1 MNHSLLRRFLPNC
14 SRALASMLLAATATA
29 LTGCASLPPLGE
41 RPVTTAIDP
50 ATKTALSKIAID
62 SSPGDDLTGF
72 RLMPVGSFA
81 LDTRVQL
88 AQRAEK
94 TLDVQYY
101 LMADD
106 RTGRY
111 LMRAL
116 RDAALR
122 GVRVRILLD
131 DLYTGGEDDLLLG
144 LAATPNIEIR
154 LFNPFPG
161 GRGGFLSR
169 FAASPQDIG
178 RLNHRMHNKL
188 FIADNAM
195 AVAGG
200 RNIAD
205 EYFQRSTSENFVDL
219 DLFVCG
225 AVVPQLSD
233 IFDEYWNSNFVYPL
247 KAIAHSSQ
255 SHNQLVQS
263 FKTSMNPEN
272 APIPE
277 ALPPNDVL
285 GYGPLSDD
293 LERGRLGLIWGIAFA
308 YADVPAKIIS
318 KDDKDN
324 DTVQYNLIELMS
336 DAKSE
341 VLISSPYMIPGK
353 AGMAMMEGDRKRGV
367 RVRVMTNSLASTDEP
382 VVHIGYSHYRRA
394 MIKAGVEVFELSPGR
409 IKKATRLGVFG
420 TSIGRLHAKI
430 AVIDKQTVFIGSMN
444 FDPRSANENTELAI
458 ISENGQLAREV
469 SRLLDITQLQS
480 CYRVLLDKEG
490 NLEWVSPV
498 ESDMLI
504 EHDEPDT
511 GWWLRFQQHLLSPL
525 APEELL

>member
-1 MNHSLLRRFLPNC
+1 M
-14 SRALASMLLAATATA
+14 AQTMLLAMVAV
-29 LTGCASLPPLGE
+29 LSGCATLPDHVE
-41 RPVTTAIDP
+41 RHASAAIDP
-50 ATKTALSKIAID
+50 STPSALNKIATD
-62 SSPGDDLTGF
+62 SSPGDELTGF
-72 RLMPVGSFA
+72 RLMPIGSYA

-106 RTGRY
+106 PTGRY
-111 LMRAL
+111 LIRAL

-131 DLYTGGEDDLLLG
+131 DLYLGGEDDLMLG
-144 LAATPNIEIR
+144 LAATPNVEIR
-154 LFNPFPG
+154 LFNPFAG

-169 FAASPQDIG
+169 FIASPFDIG

-188 FIADNAM
+188 FVADNAM

-205 EYFQRSTSENFVDL
+205 EYFQRSASENFVDL

-225 AVVPQLSD
+225 AVVTQLSD
-233 IFDEYWNSNFVYPL
+233 IFDQYWNSNFVYPL
-247 KAIAHSSQ
+247 QSIAHSSK
-255 SHNQLVQS
+255 SHEELITA
-263 FKTSMNPEN
+263 FKKSMSPEN
-272 APIPE
+272 APEPE
-277 ALPPNDVL
+277 ALPPNDQL
-285 GYGPLSDD
+285 GYGPLRDD

-308 YADVPAKIIS
+308 YADVPGKIIAHQDTS
-318 KDDKDN
+318 LD
-324 DTVQYNLIELMS
+324 DTVQYNLIQLMT

-353 AGMAMMEGDRKRGV
+353 AGMAMMESDRKRNV
-367 RVRVMTNSLASTDEP
+367 RVRIMTNSLASTDEP

-394 MIKAGVEVFELSPGR
+394 MIEDGVEVFELSPGR
-409 IKKATRLGVFG
+409 IKHATRLGMFG

-430 AVIDKQTVFIGSMN
+430 AVIDRQTVFIGSMN

-469 SRLLDITQLQS
+469 VRLLDIAQFQS
-480 CYRVLLDKEG
+480 CYRVLIDKSG
-490 NLEWVSPV
+490 NLVWTSP
-498 ESDMLI
+498 SDP
-504 EHDEPDT
+504 EDVQYVEPDT
-511 GWWLRFQQHLLSPL
+511 TFWLRVQQQILSPL